1 MVEAVGPVVVV
12 PAAVLVRAAVEE
24 LAPLERELEA
34 DRELRA
40 LVAAGTVMTSGFL
53 TPVHTDGFTRTTS
66 ERGCFV
72 SKGAISLGLAAIG
85 LGLVTLGSV
94 APCLVGITHARPTAV
109 GRSGGRRRTCA
120 IPKGLTTRSGSTHRS
135 NRLR

>member
-1 MVEAVGPVVVV
+1 MPTPMVAEAAVVEAVGPVVVV

-66 ERGCFV
+66 E
-72 SKGAISLGLAAIG
+72 
-85 LGLVTLGSV
+85 
-94 APCLVGITHARPTAV
+94 
-109 GRSGGRRRTCA
+109 
-120 IPKGLTTRSGSTHRS
+120 
-135 NRLR
+135 